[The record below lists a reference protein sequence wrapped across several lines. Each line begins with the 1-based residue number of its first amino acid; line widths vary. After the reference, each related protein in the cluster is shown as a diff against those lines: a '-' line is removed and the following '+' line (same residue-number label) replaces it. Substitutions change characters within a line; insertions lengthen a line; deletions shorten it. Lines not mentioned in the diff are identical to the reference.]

1 MLLRGL
7 LSMFPGK
14 TNPKDLGKALALSQ
28 IGLEMVVP
36 IVLGFALDSYLGWLP
51 WATVVGA
58 VLGMILGLTHLVQ
71 LTKKDTTKNDE
82 ANKP

>member
-1 MLLRGL
+1 
-7 LSMFPGK
+7 MFPAK

-58 VLGMILGLTHLVQ
+58 VLGLILGLAHLVQ
-71 LTKKDTTKNDE
+71 LTKKDAS
-82 ANKP
+82 ANEKTEKP

>member
-1 MLLRGL
+1 
-7 LSMFPGK
+7 MFPAK

-36 IVLGFALDSYLGWLP
+36 IGLGFALDSYMDWLP

-58 VLGMILGLTHLVQ
+58 VLGLILGLAHLVQ
-71 LTKKDTTKNDE
+71 LTKKDASTTDKTE
-82 ANKP
+82 EP